1 VVAMTEKFLT
11 ELEELRGDILSMA
24 EMAES
29 MLQTSV
35 EALKTQDTDLADQVI
50 AQKNEI
56 KEWNYRIEDRC
67 IQLITLHQPVAKD
80 MRMIFCILKIS
91 SALERVGR
99 YGKDIANVVYYTA
112 ETPHLAHLLS
122 IPHMSVMVIEMV
134 SDVITAFREG
144 DATILSDYTERDNE
158 VDALGYSIF
167 RECITYMLEDPA
179 TITRCMNYVMVA
191 RYLERSGDHAC
202 KMAELITFM
211 VTGKRTEFE

>member
-1 VVAMTEKFLT
+1 MTEKFLT

-29 MLQTSV
+29 MLQCSV

-56 KEWNYRIEDRC
+56 KERNYRIEDRC

-122 IPHMSVMVIEMV
+122 IPHMSVMVIGMV

>member
-1 VVAMTEKFLT
+1 MTEKKFHT
-11 ELEELRGDILSMA
+11 ELEELREDLISMA

-29 MLQTSV
+29 MLKCSV
-35 EALKTQDTDLADQVI
+35 EALKTQDTDLADRVI

-56 KEWNYRIEDRC
+56 KEQNYRIEDRC

-80 MRMIFCILKIS
+80 MRMLFCILKIS

-99 YGKDIANVVYYTA
+99 YGKDIANVVLYTA

-122 IPHMSVMVIEMV
+122 IPHMSVMVMEMV
-134 SDVITAFREG
+134 SDAITAFREG
-144 DATILSDYTERDNE
+144 DVTILSDYTVRDDE
-158 VDALGYSIF
+158 VDALGHSIF
-167 RECITYMLEDPA
+167 RECVSYMLEDPA

-202 KMAELITFM
+202 KMAELVTFM
-211 VTGKRTEFE
+211 VTGTRAEFE

>member
-1 VVAMTEKFLT
+1 MAEKFHT
-11 ELEELRGDILSMA
+11 ELEDLRGDLLSMA

-29 MLQTSV
+29 MLKCSL
-35 EALKTQDTDLADQVI
+35 EALKAQDTDLAEKVI

-56 KEWNYRIEDRC
+56 KERNYRIEDRC

-80 MRMIFCILKIS
+80 MRMLFCILKIS

-99 YGKDIANVVYYTA
+99 YGKDIAKVVLYTA
-112 ETPHLAHLLS
+112 ETPHIAHLLS
-122 IPHMSVMVIEMV
+122 IPHMGVMVIEMV
-134 SDVITAFREG
+134 SDAITAFREG
-144 DATILSDYTERDNE
+144 DATLLSDFTGRDDE

-202 KMAELITFM
+202 KMAEFITFM
-211 VTGKRTEFE
+211 VTGKRVEFE